1 MEKGGVR
8 LQKSRVIVLNGK
20 RMRTR
25 ERAHTHLARSLR
37 LPGWYGRN
45 LDALCDCLGE
55 INVPTVILLR
65 HARLMKQSLGDY
77 GTKLISVLASMTG
90 ENTNLSLVVHQKYFK

>member
-1 MEKGGVR
+1 MR
-8 LQKSRVIVLNGK
+8 LRKNQVVVLNGK

-25 ERAHTHLARSLR
+25 ERAHTHLARR
-37 LPGWYGRN
+37 LHLPSWYGRN

-65 HARLMKQSLGDY
+65 HARLLKESLGDY
-77 GTKLISVLASMTG
+77 GAKLISVLAAMTG
-90 ENTNLSLVVHQKYFK
+90 ENPNLSLIVHQKYFK

>member
-1 MEKGGVR
+1 MR
-8 LQKSRVIVLNGK
+8 LQKSRVVVLNGK
-20 RMRTR
+20 RMRTP
-25 ERAHTHLARSLR
+25 ERAHTHLARRLR

-65 HARLMKQSLGDY
+65 HAQFMKQSLGDY
-77 GTKLISVLASMTG
+77 GTKLISVLAAMTG

>member
-1 MEKGGVR
+1 MGGVR
-8 LQKSRVIVLNGK
+8 LQKSRVVVLNGK

-25 ERAHTHLARSLR
+25 ERAHTHLARRFR
-37 LPGWYGRN
+37 LPSWYGRN

-65 HARLMKQSLGDY
+65 HARRLRESLGDY
-77 GTKLISVLASMTG
+77 GAKLISVLAAMTG
-90 ENTNLSLVVHQKYFK
+90 ENPNLSLVVHQKYFK

>member
-1 MEKGGVR
+1 M
-8 LQKSRVIVLNGK
+8 QKSRVVVLNGK

-25 ERAHTHLARSLR
+25 ERAHTHLARRLR
-37 LPGWYGRN
+37 LPNWYGRN

-65 HARLMKQSLGDY
+65 NVRVMKQSLGDY
-77 GTKLISVLASMTG
+77 GTKLISALAAMTG
-90 ENTNLSLVVHQKYFK
+90 ENTNLSLVVHQKYFQ

>member
-1 MEKGGVR
+1 MRSKSKR
-8 LQKSRVIVLNGK
+8 LVVLNGK

-25 ERAHTHLARSLR
+25 ERAHTYLARR
-37 LPGWYGRN
+37 LHLPSWYGRN

-65 HARLMKQSLGDY
+65 HARRLKESLGDY
-77 GTKLISVLASMTG
+77 GAKLISVLAAMTG